1 MFQGLNWCLPAQ
13 RSHRKAVVVPAIIKL
28 ELPAEVFERI
38 KSMSG
43 IKTFIIFA
51 MASFYLTIMPR
62 GKGADHFM
70 LYAILCQTYLKE
82 SGLIAIG
89 SEAVGKLGSVIGL
102 NTFDRHGKAFYQV
115 IQKLRR

>member
-28 ELPAEVFERI
+28 KLPAEVLERI
-38 KSMSG
+38 KSMSC
-43 IKTFIIFA
+43 IKTFIILT
-51 MASFYLTIMPR
+51 MASFYLTIMPW

-82 SGLIAIG
+82 SGLVPMG

-102 NTFDRHGKAFYQV
+102 NTFDRHRKVFYQV

>member
-43 IKTFIIFA
+43 IKTFII
-51 MASFYLTIMPR
+51 LTEV
-62 GKGADHFM
+62 
-70 LYAILCQTYLKE
+70 L
-82 SGLIAIG
+82 
-89 SEAVGKLGSVIGL
+89 
-102 NTFDRHGKAFYQV
+102 
-115 IQKLRR
+115 